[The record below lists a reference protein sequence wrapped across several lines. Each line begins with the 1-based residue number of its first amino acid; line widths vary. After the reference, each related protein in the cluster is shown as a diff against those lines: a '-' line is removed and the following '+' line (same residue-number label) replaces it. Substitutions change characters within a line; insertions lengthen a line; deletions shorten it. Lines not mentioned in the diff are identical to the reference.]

1 MIRHIV
7 MFSFKEQAQG
17 RSKAENVALTKAMLE
32 ELPQKISLIRSSRVE
47 LNAPGA
53 SEENCEDSEDTQT
66 GLDEAYESWEDAEDS
81 GENSGIEENR
91 DEEATEEV
99 SEDTFKEVAE

>member
-53 SEENCEDSEDTQT
+53 SEENCDLLLISGFDSLED
-66 GLDEAYESWEDAEDS
+66 LEAYRIHPDHVAV
-81 GENSGIEENR
+81 G
-91 DEEATEEV
+91 
-99 SEDTFKEVAE
+99 TFMRPLRTGRASVDFVL

>member
-7 MFSFKEQAQG
+7 MFSCKEQAEG
-17 RSKAENVALTKAMLE
+17 RSKAENVARTKAMLE

-53 SEENCEDSEDTQT
+53 SEDNCDLLLISDFDSLED
-66 GLDEAYESWEDAEDS
+66 LEAYRIHPDHVAV
-81 GENSGIEENR
+81 G
-91 DEEATEEV
+91 
-99 SEDTFKEVAE
+99 TFMRPLRISRASVDFVL